1 MGLHVQAEMVR
12 LLEKM
17 ELPQQLEE
25 ELMSLLPVEV
35 VAVDRDQDLITQDYQ
50 VVHLVVDL
58 TGNQQQ
64 LEQVTQATLVEMM

>member
-12 LLEKM
+12 MLEKV

-25 ELMSLLPVEV
+25 ELMLLLPVEV
-35 VAVDRDQDLITQDYQ
+35 VAVDQDQDLITQDYQ

-64 LEQVTQATLVEMM
+64 LEQVTQVTLVEMM

>member
-25 ELMSLLPVEV
+25 ELMLLLPVEV
-35 VAVDRDQDLITQDYQ
+35 VAVDQDQDLITQDYQ

-64 LEQVTQATLVEMM
+64 LEQVTQVTLVEMM